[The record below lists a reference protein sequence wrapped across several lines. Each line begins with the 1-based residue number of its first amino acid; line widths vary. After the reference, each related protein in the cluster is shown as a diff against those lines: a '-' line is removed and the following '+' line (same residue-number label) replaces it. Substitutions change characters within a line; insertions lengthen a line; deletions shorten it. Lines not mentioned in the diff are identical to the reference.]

1 MSSRRRLT
9 PTDRRSVYNLTGGR
23 CAYCGQE
30 LAFRDMQVDH
40 VVPLHLGGADEAFNM
55 FPACRS
61 CNHYKRG
68 MDLERWRAQLEAIPA
83 TLARDCYTYRQ
94 GVRFGLVMLPHGAW
108 LPWLEEQVE
117 FSERTARNFMRLARE
132 CTNRQALA
140 DLGAAKALTLLALP
154 PEERAQFMEEH
165 HTING
170 EDKTVIDMTSREL
183 EQAIRERDKA
193 RLAAEAAQADAKSAE
208 ENRAKMEADMA
219 LLKEQC
225 RSSQDA
231 VAAAQKELE
240 ELKAKPVDVAVM
252 AVDQEKLD
260 AARAEAVAE
269 MQAKVDKAKAAR
281 DKAEENRK
289 AAEAALAEIRTKL
302 EEAGKAERK
311 AAIAGDSDLAV
322 FQLLFEQAQEIA
334 NKLHGLLIK
343 AQGRE
348 DSSQAAGMQ
357 KALSTLAEL
366 IRKAAEV

>member
-1 MSSRRRLT
+1 MGKKIDPSALMERVDRAACLEQAVPAVRDIETITAEILTLKQSAGDAILKIGQRL
-9 PTDRRSVYNLTGGR
+9 
-23 CAYCGQE
+23 
-30 LAFRDMQVDH
+30 M
-40 VVPLHLGGADEAFNM
+40 EAK
-55 FPACRS
+55 A
-61 CNHYKRG
+61 
-68 MDLERWRAQLEAIPA
+68 
-83 TLARDCYTYRQ
+83 
-94 GVRFGLVMLPHGAW
+94 MLPHGEW
-108 LPWLEEQVE
+108 LPWLNERVE
-117 FSERTARNFMRLARE
+117 FSERSAQNLMRLSRE
-132 CTNRQALA
+132 WSNPQALA
-140 DLGAAKALTLLALP
+140 DLGATKALTLLALP
-154 PEERAQFMEEH
+154 PEEREQFISEH

-183 EQAIRERDKA
+183 EQAIRERDEA

-208 ENRAKMEADMA
+208 ESRAKMEADMA

-281 DKAEENRK
+281 DKAEEKRK
-289 AAEAALAEIRTKL
+289 EAESALAAVRAKL

-322 FQLLFEQAQEIA
+322 FQLLFGQAQEIA

-348 DSSQAAGMQ
+348 DGSQAAGMQ

-366 IRKAAEV
+366 IGKAAEV

>member
-1 MSSRRRLT
+1 MKGARIMGKKIDPSALMERVDRAACLEQAVPEVRDIETITAEILTLKQNAGDAIIGIGQRLI
-9 PTDRRSVYNLTGGR
+9 
-23 CAYCGQE
+23 
-30 LAFRDMQVDH
+30 
-40 VVPLHLGGADEAFNM
+40 EA
-55 FPACRS
+55 
-61 CNHYKRG
+61 K
-68 MDLERWRAQLEAIPA
+68 E
-83 TLARDCYTYRQ
+83 
-94 GVRFGLVMLPHGAW
+94 MLPHGAW

-132 CTNRQALA
+132 WTNRQALA

-183 EQAIRERDKA
+183 EQAIRERDEA
-193 RLAAEAAQADAKSAE
+193 RLAAEAALADAKSAAE
-208 ENRAKMEADMA
+208 SRAKMEADMV

-225 RSSQDA
+225 RSFQDA
-231 VAAAQKELE
+231 VSAAQKELE
-240 ELKAKPVDVAVM
+240 ELKARPVDVAVM
-252 AVDQEKLD
+252 AVDQEKID
-260 AARAEAVAE
+260 AARSEAVAE

-281 DKAEENRK
+281 DKAEEKRK
-289 AAEAALAEIRTKL
+289 EAESALAAVRAKL

-322 FQLLFEQAQEIA
+322 FQLLFGQAQEIA

-348 DSSQAAGMQ
+348 DGSQAAGMQ
-357 KALSTLAEL
+357 KALSKLAEL
-366 IRKAAEV
+366 IGKAAEV